1 MVPAVHP
8 KDMSGTFIREGRQEL
23 TFHCTDWQSGEKRVK
38 PSLDSCLTSERCFQ
52 RLILSSPPA
61 GYI

>member
-8 KDMSGTFIREGRQEL
+8 KDMSGTFIREGRQKHP
-23 TFHCTDWQSGEKRVK
+23 FHFTDWESGEKRVK
-38 PSLDSCLTSERCFQ
+38 HSLDFCFTLETCFQ

-61 GYI
+61 G